1 MAITK
6 HLYPILEHDDSPS
19 AVLQP
24 DHEKLPLKLPEKAVF
39 AFLGDVIDS
48 CAASYGAEKVSE
60 FVSIT
65 KCYPIYVLNYRG
77 EEICL
82 CQAPVGSA
90 AAVQLMDWLIG
101 YGVRKIISAGS
112 CGVMADIS
120 EDTFLVPAKALRDE
134 GASYHYLPP
143 ARFIELDR
151 NVLASV
157 EKTLTGLGL
166 PYTEC
171 TTWTT
176 DGFFRETRDMVAYRM
191 SEGCEVVEMEC
202 AALAACARFRGVQ
215 FGQLLFTADSLAK
228 ADEYDER
235 NWGQGSLEK
244 AMGLCLEVV
253 RELE

>member
-1 MAITK
+1 MAVTK
-6 HLYPILEHDDSPS
+6 HAYPILEHDDAKT
-19 AVLQP
+19 AVLMP

-48 CAASYGAEKVSE
+48 CAASYGAKKVSE
-60 FVSIT
+60 FISIT
-65 KCYPIYVLNYRG
+65 KIYPIYVLTYKG

-82 CQAPVGSA
+82 CQAPVGA
-90 AAVQLMDWLIG
+90 AASAQLMDWLIG
-101 YGVRKIISAGS
+101 YGVQKIISAGS
-112 CGVMADIS
+112 CGVMADIP
-120 EDTFLVPAKALRDE
+120 ENTFLVPVKALRDE

-151 NVLASV
+151 DVLVSI
-157 EKTLTGLGL
+157 EKTLIRLGM

-176 DGFFRETRDMVAYRM
+176 DGFFRETKDMVAYRM

-202 AALAACARFRGVQ
+202 SALAACAKFRGAQ

-228 ADEYDER
+228 VDEYDER
-235 NWGQGSLEK
+235 DWGHGSLEK
-244 AMGLCLEVV
+244 AMGLCLEVA
-253 RELE
+253 RDL